1 MLISKPRRSNRG
13 AMFWVGCLLGLVGI
27 VAVAIALFGRDRPEP
42 IAPAP
47 APAAPVAQA
56 VTEDAS
62 MIAQER
68 RRQAY
73 LAEIRA
79 TREMAK
85 REQPQR
91 KPNEKCIGG
100 VLYLKDGS
108 EWKQQGP
115 C

>member
-1 MLISKPRRSNRG
+1 MFISKPRRPNRG
-13 AMFWVGCLLGLVGI
+13 AIFWVACLLGLVGI
-27 VAVAIALFGRDRPEP
+27 VASAVALLGLDRPEP
-42 IAPAP
+42 LPPAP

-56 VTEDAS
+56 MAEEAS
-62 MIAQER
+62 IAQEK

-85 REQPQR
+85 REQPKR

-100 VLYLKDGS
+100 VLYLKDGN
-108 EWKQQGP
+108 EWKQLGL

>member
-1 MLISKPRRSNRG
+1 MLISKSRRSNRG
-13 AMFWVGCLLGLVGI
+13 VMFWIVCLLGLVGI
-27 VAVAIALFGRDRPEP
+27 VAAALALYGPDRPEP
-42 IAPAP
+42 LPPAP
-47 APAAPVAQA
+47 PPAAPLAQA

-62 MIAQER
+62 IARER

-100 VLYLKDGS
+100 VLYRKDGS
-108 EWKQQGP
+108 EWKQLGP

>member
-1 MLISKPRRSNRG
+1 MLISNPRRSNRG
-13 AMFWVGCLLGLVGI
+13 KLFWMVCLLGLVAI
-27 VAVAIALFGRDRPEP
+27 VAIAVALFGPDRPEP
-42 IAPAP
+42 LPPAP

-62 MIAQER
+62 IARER

-91 KPNEKCIGG
+91 KPNEKCIGA
-100 VLYLKDGS
+100 VLYRKDGT
-108 EWKQQGP
+108 EWKQIGP